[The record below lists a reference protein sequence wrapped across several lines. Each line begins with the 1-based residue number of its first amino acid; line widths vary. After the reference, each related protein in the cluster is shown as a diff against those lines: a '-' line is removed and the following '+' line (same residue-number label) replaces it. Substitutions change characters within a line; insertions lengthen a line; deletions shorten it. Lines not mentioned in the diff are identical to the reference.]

1 MPVLTP
7 APTATLFP
15 DGVVIFNCNTT
26 AATVLWVIN
35 GQIHIGSALPAGNN
49 FLNLTS
55 IEVNMVNNASTYA
68 CGFPF
73 GTGLNSSNV
82 VTVFLAG

>member
-1 MPVLTP
+1 MLTP

-15 DGVVIFNCNTT
+15 HGVVIFNCNTT
-26 AATVLWVIN
+26 AATVQWVIN
-35 GQIHIGSALPAGNN
+35 GQVHVGSALPAGNN
-49 FLNLTS
+49 LLNLTS
-55 IEVNMVNNASTYA
+55 IEVTMTNNASTYA

-73 GTGLNSSNV
+73 GTGLTSSNV